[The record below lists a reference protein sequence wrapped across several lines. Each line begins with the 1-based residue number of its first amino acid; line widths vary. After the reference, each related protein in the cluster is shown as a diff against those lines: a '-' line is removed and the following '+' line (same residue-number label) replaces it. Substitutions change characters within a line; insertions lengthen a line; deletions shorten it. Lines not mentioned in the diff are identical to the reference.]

1 MVKKFTLWNKC
12 KQLLNNFVCF
22 TLILEYPCPLL
33 TLYDLVYVGMVGWQN
48 LFSERSYLYFFKW
61 ATRELWNRC
70 PNNFGLLIITR
81 RRKESSNCRFISVG
95 QVSTT
100 FHNGTPVYQKSSYQ
114 GSVSAD
120 ICLSD
125 RLWRS
130 KTPGMEQAPG
140 GKT

>member
-1 MVKKFTLWNKC
+1 M
-12 KQLLNNFVCF
+12 
-22 TLILEYPCPLL
+22 
-33 TLYDLVYVGMVGWQN
+33 
-48 LFSERSYLYFFKW
+48 
-61 ATRELWNRC
+61 
-70 PNNFGLLIITR
+70 GLLIITR
-81 RRKESSNCRFISVG
+81 RKKESSNCRFISVG

-120 ICLSD
+120 MCLSD

-140 GKT
+140 GKTLASPCSLGGLCSPIIVMTED